1 MEMLNPHHIQ
11 LIMWLKKM
19 TLITVVMKLVRGR
32 RERERVSERE
42 RKRERESGCERESK
56 KEVRSRMVIRKGALA
71 LLQIKSV
78 FGWREW
84 CMSSAKV

>member
-32 RERERVSERE
+32 REREREWVRG
-42 RKRERESGCERESK
+42 RRERESG
-56 KEVRSRMVIRKGALA
+56 
-71 LLQIKSV
+71 
-78 FGWREW
+78 
-84 CMSSAKV
+84 